1 MPVRFENQAANFQ
14 DRPTVEKSSTAGIPS
29 EESSTAREPP
39 LQRKKRVTIQ
49 HPDSA
54 GESLKYQEANNKINQ
69 ARPYTAPDDTPQSLV
84 QEVRQ
89 KAAIKDEDKIGS
101 KALQYKAGLRPTNP
115 PRLAYGKSEYQRQY
129 DWKKLP
135 ERASPIIAADNTI
148 FKSSTD
154 IAPVKVDMGPRPNV
168 KSEYQRQ
175 YQDWRQSMQQSTK
188 PAAQDQSSRLA
199 RPSRSI
205 DERSESS
212 LDTTKSILD
221 GDYYNKKEKSE
232 DIKASGYK
240 DKISDYMERLD
251 QSENPDRPFFPHRRR
266 KKFTTEYQEH
276 FKAPF
281 LMAYRGGS
289 YDDDNSPVISPDGTP
304 SWYKQIL
311 ELREK
316 VQLFRER
323 SQQGTFFTRKNLLVM
338 EMEQEDLWE
347 PASDTSRSGR
357 ENRTTNE
364 RGSYS
369 TTSKKVSQVQQL
381 PPSQPKEAWT
391 VEANENETEESNKAD
406 EDYDDEETLSERP
419 GNGNIEAG
427 QGNGNDQFE
436 KLGSNTIVE
445 RRNPIDNK
453 AYEPKSKSHDHE
465 QTNGFVTT
473 KSNSDGLNK
482 EYKGNLKNV
491 DTYSKAKTTVGFAN
505 HKNEATKENRNLT
518 SDSNIRPPKSSN
530 LRRKFGQNATTI
542 VKRNENGNVAA
553 NENSTDRGYYSNS
566 HRNTGDNN
574 PHDGNIAE
582 ISDRISKLKNRLL
595 DDRESVSSMASSYAS
610 DVLERSKQ
618 RKENFWGRK

>member
-240 DKISDYMERLD
+240 DKISDYMERLE

-266 KKFTTEYQEH
+266 NYLLTYFYDLYIQ
-276 FKAPF
+276 
-281 LMAYRGGS
+281 
-289 YDDDNSPVISPDGTP
+289 DDDNSPVISPDGTP

-338 EMEQEDLWE
+338 EMAQEDLWE

-453 AYEPKSKSHDHE
+453 AYEPK
-465 QTNGFVTT
+465 N
-473 KSNSDGLNK
+473 GLNK

-542 VKRNENGNVAA
+542 VKRNENGNVAG